1 MIRSLKKIFNF
12 CGDNKKTFLKSLIFT
27 LLKHCFGII
36 QICGIIILM
45 DALMNDAP
53 KDITIIK
60 LATLTLICM
69 IGSFATAYA
78 EQVAILTT
86 DFKMVEDKRIG
97 IGNILKRVPLGIF
110 SGNKAEN
117 ISATLTS
124 TLSSVELSA
133 AYTISGILG
142 GFISTAVTLTM
153 LVFYDLRIAGIASA
167 GMLAYYGVIS
177 WQMRVS
183 KKNVPAQHEAMNRL
197 IRATITFVQGIK
209 VTKAFNVQDGDKSIR
224 EGIEA
229 SCKANRR
236 LTDVAMPSQFAGNI
250 CIALFE
256 ILIIIADLLL
266 YMKFGSISV
275 DKAIVIL
282 VISFFVFSSM
292 NQAGI
297 SLSMIGLLETA
308 IDEVNELENTE
319 QLAIMQPEGHMK
331 DQEIVFRDVHFSY
344 DDNEVLHD
352 INLDIKPHT
361 TTAIIGPSGSGKS
374 TLCQL
379 IARFWDVDSGS
390 ISIGGT
396 DIRHIDDTE
405 LMANISMV
413 FQKVYLFEDTIENNI
428 RIGRPDASHEEIVAA
443 ATAASCDEFISQLP
457 EGYDTVVAE
466 GGGSLSGG
474 EKQRI
479 SIARAM
485 LKDAPIVI
493 LDEATNALDAE
504 NEKSVIEAVSRLTR
518 NKTVIMIAHRMKTVR
533 SADKI
538 LALEKGRIVQ
548 EGAHEQLIKESGL
561 YRRFISNREKAR
573 EWTIR

>member
-1 MIRSLKKIFNF
+1 
-12 CGDNKKTFLKSLIFT
+12 
-27 LLKHCFGII
+27 
-36 QICGIIILM
+36 
-45 DALMNDAP
+45 
-53 KDITIIK
+53 
-60 LATLTLICM
+60 
-69 IGSFATAYA
+69 
-78 EQVAILTT
+78 
-86 DFKMVEDKRIG
+86 
-97 IGNILKRVPLGIF
+97 
-110 SGNKAEN
+110 
-117 ISATLTS
+117 
-124 TLSSVELSA
+124 
-133 AYTISGILG
+133 
-142 GFISTAVTLTM
+142 
-153 LVFYDLRIAGIASA
+153 
-167 GMLAYYGVIS
+167 
-177 WQMRVS
+177 
-183 KKNVPAQHEAMNRL
+183 
-197 IRATITFVQGIK
+197 
-209 VTKAFNVQDGDKSIR
+209 
-224 EGIEA
+224 
-229 SCKANRR
+229 
-236 LTDVAMPSQFAGNI
+236 
-250 CIALFE
+250 
-256 ILIIIADLLL
+256 
-266 YMKFGSISV
+266 
-275 DKAIVIL
+275 
-282 VISFFVFSSM
+282 M